1 MASATAQH
9 DMKMAW
15 VKSTCSLASG
25 CDQVKG
31 FCGCNYVAL
40 ISRPGLLQIPQKE
53 CIGIWPSFALNWSI
67 RY

>member
-15 VKSTCSLASG
+15 VKVPVAFASG

-40 ISRPGLLQIPQKE
+40 ISGQVFFTNTSKRVY
-53 CIGIWPSFALNWSI
+53 
-67 RY
+67 RYMA